1 MELKW
6 GKRGVRWAAAAVAVV
21 ALAGCAAEKGDS
33 GRSGGAAH
41 GSGVPEVDE
50 DKDLPELPLD
60 RYEFSARDY
69 EREQQAADR
78 LAQRCMK
85 SHGFPDFPRQWREHD
100 VGMSNRL
107 SAVLISTT
115 LYGSLDL
122 DEARHLGYGLD
133 QGALKKYEKKHE
145 RKGRLVTPD
154 EYKALRGEDAGRDV
168 PEGGCAQAGTERVRA
183 DVKDEARLT
192 RYIAGRRAALD
203 KAVAKDPRMRRS
215 LDEWADCVVDKGFK
229 RYASPEA
236 AFRDKAWGRGNEG
249 DTKHTRRE
257 RDTAVADVECKREHN
272 TAGVWWSVAA
282 EHQRRDIARHRSAY
296 EAVRADLE
304 RVRATVRGVLEGGAR
319 TG

>member
-6 GKRGVRWAAAAVAVV
+6 GTRGVRWAAAVVVAVV
-21 ALAGCAAEKGDS
+21 TLAGCGAEQGES

-50 DKDLPELPLD
+50 EKDLPELPLD
-60 RYEFSARDY
+60 RYDFSTRDS

-78 LAQRCMK
+78 FTQRCMK
-85 SHGFPDFPRQWREHD
+85 SHGFPDFPRQWREQD
-100 VGMSNRL
+100 TTMSNRL
-107 SAVLISTT
+107 IAVAISTT

-122 DEARHLGYGLD
+122 DGARRSGYGVERD
-133 QGALKKYEKKHE
+133 ALEKYEKKHA

-154 EYKALRGEDAGRDV
+154 EYKVLRGEGAGRKM
-168 PEGGCAQAGTERVRA
+168 PEGGCAQAGAQRVRA
-183 DVKDEARLT
+183 DVKDENLLM
-192 RYIAGRRAALD
+192 RYVADRRTALD
-203 KAVAKDPRMRRS
+203 KAVAKDPRMRRA

-236 AFRDKAWGRGNEG
+236 AFRDKAWERGNEG
-249 DTKHTRRE
+249 DTRRTRRE

-272 TAGVWWSVAA
+272 TAGVWWTVAA
-282 EHQRRDIARHRSAY
+282 EHQRRDIARHRSTY

-304 RVRATVRGVLEGGAR
+304 RVRATVRGVLEGGA
-319 TG
+319 